1 MKIYGNDSFFTEKT
15 GIRNAAQMKAVQENR
30 KITEFAGRF
39 IEEHRADVKDRI
51 TVSRE
56 GMDYIR
62 EQLSEMENRTD
73 SDTGTEKSLTQITH
87 GVLTP
92 SDQLYADY
100 IRLNIDTVDE
110 NGVSQNLCLDLN
122 AQFLHEMEGK
132 DSRDWN
138 QYMEALAKAYTSVRQ
153 HITRGYEEGT
163 REVWIQDDRAGED
176 FDGTT
181 LEIDGQTVHYRR
193 LTKEEEIR
201 YLDKSLDQFTQDV
214 AKWYVKEEAAVKREE
229 AEKEAYEAYKEE
241 NKGWIAFERLVNRLV
256 DEARNLFDK
265 VREEI
270 AKLEAMNKNE
280 IDFEGRME
288 AEAYNYRAET
298 VERGRKQSQLENYR
312 KISQMTSDVA
322 ALWGNIRA

>member
-15 GIRNAAQMKAVQENR
+15 NIRNAVQMKAVQDNR
-30 KITEFAGRF
+30 KITEFADQF

-51 TVSRE
+51 TVSQE
-56 GMDYIR
+56 GVDYIR

-214 AKWYVKEEAAVKREE
+214 AKWYVKEEA
-229 AEKEAYEAYKEE
+229 EKEAYEAYKEE

>member
-15 GIRNAAQMKAVQENR
+15 NIRNAVQMKAVQDNR
-30 KITEFAGRF
+30 KITEFADQF

-56 GMDYIR
+56 GVNYIR

-100 IRLNIDTVDE
+100 IRLNSDTVDE
-110 NGVSQNLCLDLN
+110 NGVSQNLYLDLN
-122 AQFLHEMEGK
+122 AQFLKEMEGK

-138 QYMEALAKAYTSVRQ
+138 QYMEALAKAYASVRQ
-153 HITRGYEEGT
+153 RITEGYDEGVRT
-163 REVWIQDDRAGED
+163 VWIQDDCTGED

-181 LEIDGQTVHYRR
+181 LEIDGQTMRYHR
-193 LTKEEEIR
+193 LTKEEELSC
-201 YLDKSLDQFTQDV
+201 LDKSIDQFTKDV
-214 AKWYVKEEAAVKREE
+214 AEWYVKEEESIRREE
-229 AEKEAYEAYKEE
+229 AEKEANEAYKEE
-241 NKGWIAFERLVNRLV
+241 NMGWIVFEKLVNSLV
-256 DEARNLFDK
+256 DEARTLLDR

-270 AKLEAMNKNE
+270 AKLEAMNQNE

-288 AEAYNYRAET
+288 AEAYNHRAET
-298 VERGRKQSQLENYR
+298 VERGRKQLQLENYR

-322 ALWGNIRA
+322 TLWGNIRA